1 MTTVNI
7 FEAKT
12 NLSRLIDAVETGAEA
27 EIIIARNGRP
37 AARLVPLESKRG
49 KVRLGLA
56 RGKFEVPDDID
67 EANPETARLF
77 GVAEDPPE

>member
-12 NLSRLIDAVETGAEA
+12 NLSRLIEAVETGAED

-37 AARLVPLESKRG
+37 VARLAPLEPKKQG
-49 KVRLGLA
+49 VRLGLA
-56 RGKFEVPDDID
+56 KGLFEVPDDID
-67 EANPETARLF
+67 EANPEIARLF
-77 GVAEDPPE
+77 GVAEDPPG

>member
-12 NLSRLIDAVETGAEA
+12 NLSRLIAAVETGAET

-37 AARLVPLESKRG
+37 VARLAPLEPKTNR
-49 KVRLGLA
+49 VRLGLA
-56 RGKFEVPDDID
+56 KGKF
-67 EANPETARLF
+67 
-77 GVAEDPPE
+77 VAPREDPELDRRIAELFYGSDDSPE

>member
-12 NLSRLIDAVETGAEA
+12 NLSRLLEAIETGAES

-37 AARLVPLESKRG
+37 VARLAPLEPKKRQ
-49 KVRLGLA
+49 VRLGLA
-56 RGKFEVPDDID
+56 KGMFEVPDDID
-67 EANPETARLF
+67 EANPEIARMF
-77 GVAEDPPE
+77 GMAEDPPE

>member
-12 NLSRLIDAVETGAEA
+12 NLSRLIEAVETGAES

-37 AARLVPLESKRG
+37 VARLAPLEPKRS

-56 RGKFEVPDDID
+56 EGMFEIPDNID
-67 EANPETARLF
+67 EANPEIARLF